1 MFSIINKVVNTERAK
16 VRRWIFVA
24 WCIGVC
30 CKRRE
35 EEVEGLFSF
44 SPLPKPLSHDAY
56 RTSKGDWEELSPSFF
71 FFFAFAAAL
80 AAFQNS
86 FQLRK
91 ELTLTDSYF
100 VGNAHTKPNQYPYFQ
115 RDFLFK
121 ASLRNFFAC
130 LSYFANAQSQMNF
143 HSVWKPPKFYHFEFW
158 RQNSNDA
165 SPQCLK
171 ITKKVSFNIW
181 LLDVWVWVGVL
192 GPGL

>member
-1 MFSIINKVVNTERAK
+1 MLQIVNKVLNTERAK

-71 FFFAFAAAL
+71 FFFAFAAL

-121 ASLRNFFAC
+121 ASLRNFF
-130 LSYFANAQSQMNF
+130 F
-143 HSVWKPPKFYHFEFW
+143 VWATSLLMLNPKWIFIVFENYPKFYHFEFW
-158 RQNSNDA
+158 RQNPNVTSTQ
-165 SPQCLK
+165 SMK
-171 ITKKVSFNIW
+171 ITEKVSYKQLRLHFEWTKVN
-181 LLDVWVWVGVL
+181 
-192 GPGL
+192 